1 MTKLIAIA
9 TALTV
14 LFLTACA
21 FALPAN
27 AESATFERVGVITA
41 WATYYD
47 CIEYTVTLEDGT
59 MLAFYADKGDYSIGT
74 MVLLTIWDEIEQ
86 EVIDVSYVAYLKP
99 VEVTAWMV
107 KNF

>member
-1 MTKLIAIA
+1 MTKLITIA
-9 TALTV
+9 TALTII
-14 LFLTACA
+14 LLAACA

-27 AESATFERVGVITA
+27 AESATFERVGVVTA

-74 MVLLTIWDEIEQ
+74 MVLLTLWDEIEQ
-86 EVIDVSYVAYLKP
+86 EVIDVDYVAYLNP
-99 VEVTAWMV
+99 IETAAWMT
-107 KNF
+107 K